1 MKRWRSFPLQLFL
14 FVVLP
19 LTALLLAIAFGG
31 LGLHQQAMRTM
42 VGERD
47 ERATRA
53 AATAISEQLK
63 HRASAV
69 RSLAL
74 QTAVSTDPQHT
85 LADAD
90 FILPDFD
97 GGIALFDSQGNILA
111 ASEQAQPW
119 ATHIQEILPPDS
131 FTNSLN
137 EAQFIPLNTNEY
149 ADNELLLVVAKADEG
164 HLAVGAFS
172 PEDLARRALMD
183 IVGSDEKALVFV
195 VSPDGQIIFQSGSL
209 PLAEQVVNQ
218 HPGIADA
225 LRGES
230 GTIYLSVSG
239 DEHVI
244 AFSPIA
250 PVNWALVIEE
260 PWREVADPLLRAT
273 EMAPLVLVPVVVITL
288 IALWFG
294 VRQIVQPLQSLEQKA
309 TELGW
314 GRFEAIEEPV
324 GGINEIQR
332 LQSELIHMAHKV
344 KLAQQSLRGYLG
356 AVTTGQEEERR
367 RLARDL
373 HDDTLQSMIALNQ
386 RVQMAQLTTQEPA
399 YAAQLQ
405 EMQAMIDQTIANL
418 RRLTRD
424 LRPIYLEDLGLVPAL
439 DMLTRD
445 ASTSLEIPVTLH
457 TTGSERRLSATEE
470 LALYRMGQEAL
481 SNIAR
486 HAHASCAKV
495 KLHFAEDEITLV
507 VYDDGVGFEVPES
520 PAEMAATGHY
530 GLLGIQERAELI
542 GAHVAIESESGT
554 GTILTIRQPNNGRF
568 SPDTG
573 HLAG

>member
-1 MKRWRSFPLQLFL
+1 MKRWRSFSLQLFL

-63 HRASAV
+63 HRASAI

-74 QTAVSTDPQHT
+74 QTAVSTNPQHT
-85 LADAD
+85 LNDAD

-97 GGIALFDSQGNILA
+97 GGIALFDRQGNILA

-119 ATHIQEILPPDS
+119 ATRIQEILPPDS
-131 FTNSLN
+131 FTSTLN
-137 EAQFIPLNTNEY
+137 EAQFLPLNTHEY
-149 ADNELLLVVAKADEG
+149 ANNELLLVVANADEG
-164 HLAVGAFS
+164 HLAIGAFS
-172 PEDLARRALMD
+172 PEALARRALMD
-183 IVGSDEKALVFV
+183 IVGSDEKALAFV
-195 VSPDGQIIFQSGSL
+195 VSPEGQIIFQSGSL
-209 PLAEQVVNQ
+209 PLADQAVNQ

-230 GTIYLSVSG
+230 GTTYLSVNG

-244 AFSPIA
+244 AYSPIA

-273 EMAPLVLVPVVVITL
+273 ELAPLVLVPVVVITL
-288 IALWFG
+288 FALWFG

-324 GGINEIQR
+324 GGINEIQH

-373 HDDTLQSMIALNQ
+373 HDDTLQSLIALNQ
-386 RVQMAQLTTQEPA
+386 RVQMAQLTTQKPA

-424 LRPIYLEDLGLVPAL
+424 LRPIYLEDLGLIPAL
-439 DMLTRD
+439 DMLARD
-445 ASTSLEIPVTLH
+445 SSTSLGIPVTFQ
-457 TTGSERRLSATEE
+457 TTGKERRLNPSEE

-486 HAHASCAKV
+486 HAHASCAEV
-495 KLHFAEDEITLV
+495 TLNFAREEIILV

-520 PAEMAATGHY
+520 PAEMATTGHF

-542 GAHVAIESESGT
+542 GAHLGLESESGM
-554 GTILTIRQPNNGRF
+554 GTVLTIRLPHNGRF

>member
-1 MKRWRSFPLQLFL
+1 MKRWRSFPLQLFI

-63 HRASAV
+63 HRASAI

-97 GGIALFDSQGNILA
+97 GGIALFDNQGNILA

-137 EAQFIPLNTNEY
+137 EAQFIPLNTIEY

-230 GTIYLSVSG
+230 DALYLSVNG

-244 AFSPIA
+244 AFSPIYS
-250 PVNWALVIEE
+250 VNWALVIEE
-260 PWREVADPLLRAT
+260 PWREVADPMLRAT
-273 EMAPLVLVPVVVITL
+273 ELAPLVPVPVVVITL
-288 IALWFG
+288 FALWFG
-294 VRQIVQPLQSLEQKA
+294 VRQIVQPLQSLGQA
-309 TELGW
+309 
-314 GRFEAIEEPV
+314 
-324 GGINEIQR
+324 
-332 LQSELIHMAHKV
+332 
-344 KLAQQSLRGYLG
+344 G
-356 AVTTGQEEERR
+356 A
-367 RLARDL
+367 AKF
-373 HDDTLQSMIALNQ
+373 A
-386 RVQMAQLTTQEPA
+386 
-399 YAAQLQ
+399 
-405 EMQAMIDQTIANL
+405 
-418 RRLTRD
+418 
-424 LRPIYLEDLGLVPAL
+424 
-439 DMLTRD
+439 
-445 ASTSLEIPVTLH
+445 
-457 TTGSERRLSATEE
+457 RLSGGSHHRAGRGT
-470 LALYRMGQEAL
+470 
-481 SNIAR
+481 
-486 HAHASCAKV
+486 
-495 KLHFAEDEITLV
+495 
-507 VYDDGVGFEVPES
+507 
-520 PAEMAATGHY
+520 AA
-530 GLLGIQERAELI
+530 A
-542 GAHVAIESESGT
+542 GA
-554 GTILTIRQPNNGRF
+554 
-568 SPDTG
+568 
-573 HLAG
+573 